1 MALSKREQALAILTV
16 VVLVSV
22 GSWLLFLPLWRAWQR
37 FGTERHVAQRE
48 LEAYR
53 ATIAQEPEWQAEY
66 DRLRAQL
73 GQKMEQF
80 EQTSEVL
87 KKIEEVGAAAGV
99 VISQRREL
107 TKTDRGVYRELP
119 VQCRV
124 EATTEALVKFLYALR
139 TGSGFVSVE
148 QLQVVTQS
156 GNSSVLRCDFVIH
169 ALAGKSEKPES

>member
-1 MALSKREQALAILTV
+1 MALSKREQSLLIVTVAV
-16 VVLVSV
+16 VVAVV
-22 GSWLLFLPLWRAWQR
+22 SWLLLLPLWRAWQR
-37 FGTERHVAQRE
+37 LGREQEVARRE
-48 LEAYR
+48 WEAYR
-53 ATIAQEPEWQAEY
+53 ATIAREPEWRAEY
-66 DRLRAQL
+66 DKLREQL
-73 GQKMEQF
+73 GQKIEQF
-80 EQTSEVL
+80 EQTSDVL

-107 TKTDRGVYRELP
+107 PKADRGVYRELP

-124 EATTEALVKFLYALR
+124 EATTESLVKFLYALR

-169 ALAGKSEKPES
+169 ALAGKSEKPRT